1 MIITIIELTSKEQ
14 EFVAQY
20 FETVIFTED
29 GTDDFEMYGP
39 ELDED
44 FIRESTIDCLAFYS
58 NIQCY
63 LNDDNYAQA
72 AHDFWLTR
80 NGHGTGFWDRPEIYG
95 KHHAK
100 RFTELAESYGEAYAS
115 FEGES

>member
-1 MIITIIELTSKEQ
+1 MIITTIELTNKERA
-14 EFVAQY
+14 FVEQY
-20 FETVIFTED
+20 FESVIFTEEGSD
-29 GTDDFEMYGP
+29 YFEQAGP

-63 LNDDNYAQA
+63 LNDDNHVQA

-95 KHHAK
+95 EHHAK
-100 RFTELAESYGEAYAS
+100 RFTELAESYGEAYAC
-115 FEGES
+115 FGGES